1 MRLKVRHETLYT
13 YEQPALSAIQTLRL
27 TPRNHDGQFVARW
40 RVELDAEYR
49 LDRDEDPFGNIMHL
63 FSIGGPIETMR
74 ILVEGEVETRDTAG
88 LVQGSAERLPL
99 GLWLRESLLTMPD
112 TALRTFARN
121 AAAPHGEDRLSAL
134 HALNQAIFDTMEYLA
149 DETDTTTRAAQ
160 AFAEGK
166 GVCQDFAQIFVACA
180 RSLDIPA
187 RYVGGYFLRT
197 DTENQNAGHAW
208 AEAYVPEIG
217 WIGFD
222 PTHGIST
229 TDRYL
234 RIATGI
240 DSLDAAPIRGTR
252 HGGSGEKLTVSVTVA
267 EGRTLVE
274 G

>member
-1 MRLKVRHETLYT
+1 MRLKIRHETLYS

-27 TPRNHDGQFVARW
+27 TPRNHDGQFVNHW

-63 FSIGGPIETMR
+63 FSIGGPIASMR

-88 LVQGSAERLPL
+88 LVQGAAERLPL
-99 GLWLRESLLTMPD
+99 GLWMRESLLTTTD
-112 TALRTFARN
+112 TALRAFARN
-121 AAAPHGEDRLSAL
+121 AAAPHGDDRLSTL
-134 HALNQAIFDTMEYLA
+134 HALNQAIFETMQYLP
-149 DETDTTTRAAQ
+149 DETDTTTKAAQ
-160 AFAEGK
+160 AFTERK
-166 GVCQDFAQIFVACA
+166 GVCQDFAQIFVTAA
-180 RSLDIPA
+180 RSLGIPA
-187 RYVGGYFLRT
+187 RYVGGYILRT
-197 DTENQNAGHAW
+197 DTKHQNAGHAW

-252 HGGSGEKLTVSVTVA
+252 HGGAGETLTVSVTVS